1 MPDGAATDRGELECV
16 GPNPSVVDNPGSYCT
31 QNCTDVFHML
41 VCIDGEWQCPVP
53 NPVLVRDCVWG
64 ERGEV
69 GVLDYGPGDAGEL
82 EEGDAGAEPG
92 D

>member
-1 MPDGAATDRGELECV
+1 M
-16 GPNPSVVDNPGSYCT
+16 GPNPSVVDNPRSYRT
-31 QNCTDVFHML
+31 QNGMGVIRML

-53 NPVLVRDCVWG
+53 NPVLVRDCGWG

-69 GVLDYGPGDAGEL
+69 GVLDYGPGNAGAL
-82 EEGDAGAEPG
+82 EEGDAGAEPR